1 MLVEKILQGL
11 GPLLLAR
18 ASCSRA
24 AGALR
29 CGRAM
34 SWRAQRA
41 GARSALAP
49 GLRSRSAP
57 AVARRSLCQ
66 HGPPKRGRARLAR
79 QRPCAVP
86 LSAPKRVCL
95 CAFRCWVRRVG
106 ARVVRGPVAA
116 DGSAARPSDGSV
128 VCRLTLWAANADALD
143 SAPPAWTALGLRR
156 SRPPV
161 CLFCCRQPWVARAA
175 LALGCCSALNWHA
188 VLARNEGKGFMADV
202 RPRLQQGPYC
212 FHIRGRR
219 RPDFRHRLWA
229 TVVADVSWPWI
240 DTLHLASMS
249 DSMMSDTQGHLSL
262 SFRFHF
268 LRPRIALICGVV
280 ARGRPFA
287 DSTVPDAESR
297 ECGLNYRLK
306 L

>member
-1 MLVEKILQGL
+1 M
-11 GPLLLAR
+11 LLAR

-86 LSAPKRVCL
+86 LAAPKRVCL

-188 VLARNEGKGFMADV
+188 ALARNEGKGLMADV
-202 RPRLQQGPYC
+202 KPRPQQGPFRFSHSRSTPARLPAPLVGHC
-212 FHIRGRR
+212 CGRC
-219 RPDFRHRLWA
+219 LM
-229 TVVADVSWPWI
+229 SWI
-240 DTLHLASMS
+240 DTLHLASLS
-249 DSMMSDTQGHLSL
+249 GSMMIDTQGHLFL
-262 SFRFHF
+262 SFRFYF
-268 LRPRIALICGVV
+268 LRSRIALICGVV